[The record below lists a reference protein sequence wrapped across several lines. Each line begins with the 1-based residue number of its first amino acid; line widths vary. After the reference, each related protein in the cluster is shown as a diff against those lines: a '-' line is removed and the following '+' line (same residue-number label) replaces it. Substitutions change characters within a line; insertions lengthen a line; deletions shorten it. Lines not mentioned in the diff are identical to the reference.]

1 MEKKINRI
9 LNPSHLFLVLRSVG
23 QTRCQAARCFGKREH
38 VGKETL
44 ASGVSAVLCTELS
57 KSIKALKVQGGWFY
71 FQVYYETNLG
81 VTPSE
86 TRFNV
91 MTTLK

>member
-1 MEKKINRI
+1 M
-9 LNPSHLFLVLRSVG
+9 
-23 QTRCQAARCFGKREH
+23 
-38 VGKETL
+38 
-44 ASGVSAVLCTELS
+44 LCTELS
-57 KSIKALKVQGGWFY
+57 KSIKALLKVQGGWFY

-91 MTTLK
+91 MTAFKVN